1 MNEQE
6 LCRKR
11 LLDLSRQADRKGIV
25 LFSDFLN
32 LNEQNIFHS
41 LQKELYTTAELS
53 GGYEQAERQMV
64 AFIPDALC
72 YEWSYPFVCIHA
84 VPQYPKYAEKLTHRD
99 VLGALMHL
107 GLDRSKIGDI
117 VLLENDIYIFCSETI
132 SDFIMDQFTQ
142 IRHTMIRSS
151 IIEDVS
157 TLKVH
162 PVLRNTMIWL
172 HLTAL
177 MPLLRGHIIYP
188 GRKLPHILP
197 LRKFSLMDAALQTAI
212 NPVTTEILFRFAKKG
227 VLFLK
232 PTSLSAK
239 KENFASGL

>member
-84 VPQYPKYAEKLTHRD
+84 IPQYPKYAEKLTHRD

-142 IRHTMIRSS
+142 IRHTMIRRS

-157 TLKVH
+157 TIKVH

-172 HLTAL
+172 LLTAL
-177 MPLLRGHIIYP
+177 MPLLRGHIIYL